1 MNKLDTYEQ
10 RIRDIFPELSI
21 ENISLNDEGF
31 NDNIVI
37 VNQELIFCFPKHEHA
52 VNKLE
57 TEIKLIEF
65 IKKYVALEIPKIF
78 YKSREVIAYFMIHGV
93 TLRRDLLLGLDQTT
107 IQFIAEQLAT
117 FLKELHSVP
126 VNNAEFKIPVAD
138 VPSKYN
144 DWVDLYDRV
153 ENEVFPHLMVH
164 TREWAKNHFE
174 SFLDAKSNFEYE
186 PKLIHG
192 DLGPYHILF
201 DRQRNRI
208 NGVIDFGSSGL
219 GDPAMDIA
227 TIIHSYGESFLSRFQ
242 TTYPEISSYL
252 RRARFYAETFE
263 FQWALSGIKS
273 KDITWFL
280 GHLGSAKDINYHAED
295 NIYQDL

>member
-1 MNKLDTYEQ
+1 MNKIDIYEQ

-21 ENISLNDEGF
+21 ETIRLNDEGL

-37 VNQELIFCFPKHEHA
+37 VNQELIFCFPKREHA
-52 VNKLE
+52 INRLE
-57 TEIKLIEF
+57 AEIKIIELI
-65 IKKYVALEIPKIF
+65 KPYVTLEVPNIF
-78 YKSREVIAYFMIHGV
+78 YKSPEVIGYFMISGV
-93 TLRRDLLLGLDQTT
+93 TLRRDLLLGLNEET

-117 FLKELHSVP
+117 FLKQLHS
-126 VNNAEFKIPVAD
+126 IPIDKVLNLDIPIAD
-138 VPSKYN
+138 VPGKHK
-144 DWVDLYDRV
+144 DWVDLYKRIED
-153 ENEVFPHLMVH
+153 EVFPHLMLH

-174 SFLDAKSNFEYE
+174 SFLETKSNFEYE

-201 DRQRNRI
+201 DRQKNCI

-227 TIIHSYGESFLSRFQ
+227 TVIHTYGESFLNRFHKI
-242 TTYPEISSYL
+242 YPEISSYL
-252 RRARFYAETFE
+252 KRARFYAETFE
-263 FQWALSGIKS
+263 LQWALSGINS

-280 GHLGSAKDINYHAED
+280 GHLGSAKDIKYHV
-295 NIYQDL
+295 